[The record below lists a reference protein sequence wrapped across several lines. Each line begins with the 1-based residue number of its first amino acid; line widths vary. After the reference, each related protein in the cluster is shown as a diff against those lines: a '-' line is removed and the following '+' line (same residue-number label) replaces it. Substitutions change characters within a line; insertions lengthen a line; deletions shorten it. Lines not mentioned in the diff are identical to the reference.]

1 MVGIICAMAIELE
14 GLLLQMQNTNHRLIA
29 KMVFTTGTIG
39 GTEVV
44 AVECGVGKV
53 NAAMCTQIM
62 IDNFNPDIIINSG
75 VAGALCKEVTV
86 GDTVIGTAVIQHDMN
101 TSALGDPVGA
111 ISFKECTMTSIPADE
126 QTVELLANACEKCGC
141 KTFKG
146 KIASGDLFVS
156 SVEQRKKIHDR
167 FSALA
172 CEMEGAA
179 VGHVCYRNEVH
190 YCVFRVISDD
200 LNHNEG
206 VDFITFSKMAADNS
220 IKVITTFLENYTNS

>member
-1 MVGIICAMAIELE
+1 MVGIICAMAVEVE
-14 GLLLQMQNTNHRLIA
+14 GLLAQMKNTELHFLA
-29 KMVFTTGTIG
+29 KMAFTTGTIG
-39 GTEVV
+39 DTEVV

-62 IDNFNPDIIINSG
+62 IDTFHPDVIINSG
-75 VAGALCKEVTV
+75 VAGALDTEVTI

-101 TSALGDPVGA
+101 TSALGDPIGT
-111 ISFKECTMTSIPADE
+111 ITFRESTMTSIPADE
-126 QTVELLANACEKCGC
+126 TTVAMLEEACAQCGY

-156 SVEQRKKIHDR
+156 SIKQRKKIYDR

-179 VGHVCYRNEVH
+179 VGHVCYRNEVN

-200 LNHNEG
+200 LTHNEG
-206 VDFITFSKMAADNS
+206 MDFVTFSKMAAEKS
-220 IKVITTFLENYTNS
+220 INVIEKFLENYSA

>member
-1 MVGIICAMAIELE
+1 MVGIICAMAIEIE
-14 GLLLQMQNTNHRLIA
+14 GLLAKMENVDYKLYA
-29 KMVFTTGTIG
+29 KMVFTTGNIG
-39 GTEVV
+39 STKIV

-62 IDNFNPDIIINSG
+62 IDHFNPDVIINSG
-75 VAGALCKEVTV
+75 VAGALCEEVTV

-101 TSALGDPVGA
+101 TTALGDPVGA

-126 QTVELLANACEKCGC
+126 KTAEQLVSACQEVNC

-156 SVEQRKKIHDR
+156 SVEQRKKIHNR
-167 FSALA
+167 FSAIA

-179 VGHVCYRNEVH
+179 VGHVCYRNEVR

-206 VDFITFSKMAADNS
+206 VDFVTFSKMAADKS
-220 IKVITTFLENYTNS
+220 IKVITAFLKNFA

>member
-1 MVGIICAMAIELE
+1 MVGIICAMAIEAE
-14 GLLLQMQNTNHRLIA
+14 GLLAQMEDTDDKLFA
-29 KMVFTTGTIG
+29 KTVFTTGTIG
-39 GTEVV
+39 NTEVV
-44 AVECGVGKV
+44 VAECGVGKV

-62 IDNFNPDIIINSG
+62 IDHFKPDVIINSG
-75 VAGALCKEVTV
+75 VAGALCEEVTV

-101 TSALGDPVGA
+101 TTALGDPMGA

-126 QTVELLANACEKCGC
+126 KTANQLADACEKCEC

-146 KIASGDLFVS
+146 KIASGDLFVA
-156 SVEQRKKIHDR
+156 SVDQRKKIHNR

-179 VGHVCYRNEVH
+179 VGHVCYRNEVD

-200 LNHNEG
+200 LSHNKA
-206 VDFITFSKMAADNS
+206 VDFVTFSRMAAEKS
-220 IKVITTFLENYTNS
+220 INVIVTFLKNY

>member
-1 MVGIICAMAIELE
+1 MVGIICAMAIEIE
-14 GLLLQMQNTNHRLIA
+14 GLLAQMENVDHKLLA

-39 GTEVV
+39 NTEVV

-62 IDNFNPDIIINSG
+62 IDHFNPEVIINSG
-75 VAGALCKEVTV
+75 VAGALCEEVTV

-101 TSALGDPVGA
+101 TTALGDPVGA

-126 QTVELLANACEKCGC
+126 RTVDALSKACDECGC

-146 KIASGDLFVS
+146 KVASGDIFVS
-156 SVEQRKKIHDR
+156 SINQRKKIHNR

-179 VGHVCYRNEVH
+179 VGHVCYRNEIR

-200 LNHNEG
+200 LNHNDG
-206 VDFITFSKMAADNS
+206 IDFVTFSKMAAEKS
-220 IKVITTFLENYTNS
+220 INVISTFLKKYN